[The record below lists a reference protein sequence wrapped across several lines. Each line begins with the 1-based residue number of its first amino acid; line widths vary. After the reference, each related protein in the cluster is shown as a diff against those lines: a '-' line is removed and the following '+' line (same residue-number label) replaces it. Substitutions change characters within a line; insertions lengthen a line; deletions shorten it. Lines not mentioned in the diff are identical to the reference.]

1 LANDRRWLVRGLVGL
16 GLAGLV
22 LGGVSTWV
30 WWQGRRLIRTVE
42 NVEPAQAILVLGA
55 GVHPDGRPSDML
67 ADRLEVAYQLY
78 RDGRAP
84 RLLLSGDHGRKDYDE
99 VRVMRD
105 YLVRKGVS
113 PEVIF
118 LDHAGFDTY
127 DSFYRAKAIFQVESV
142 IVVTQAFHLA
152 RAAWI
157 GDRLGLKVQGVTAD
171 LHHWPSE
178 RAYAVREV
186 AARLKAFGEVA
197 VGQSPRF
204 LGEPIPIT
212 GDGRVTH
219 E

>member
-1 LANDRRWLVRGLVGL
+1 LSNYRRWLVRGLVGL
-16 GLAGLV
+16 GLAVLV
-22 LGGVSTWV
+22 LGGISTWV
-30 WWQGRRLIRTVE
+30 WWQGRRLIRSAESVE
-42 NVEPAQAILVLGA
+42 TAQAILVLGA
-55 GVHPDGRPSDML
+55 GVLPDGRPSDML
-67 ADRLEVAYQLY
+67 ADRLEVAYRLY
-78 RDGRAP
+78 QDGRAP

-142 IVVTQAFHLA
+142 IVVTQGFHLA
-152 RAAWI
+152 RATWI

-178 RAYAVREV
+178 RAYEVREV

-197 VGQSPRF
+197 VGQLPRF

-212 GDGRVTH
+212 GDGRVTQ